1 MRGAAL
7 RFASS
12 VRVYSTWCGRNISQ
26 DAMAGWQ
33 SLWRARKAGHAVTR
47 DRRGIVQVIREV
59 LSFPTSRS
67 LAAPPFHVVAGLA
80 DGDQGKTIVAIR

>member
-1 MRGAAL
+1 MRGGGSAI
-7 RFASS
+7 RFQRQGLFYM
-12 VRVYSTWCGRNISQ
+12 VRSNISQ

-33 SLWRARKAGHAVTR
+33 SLWRARKAGHVVTR

-67 LAAPPFHVVAGLA
+67 LARPPFHVIAGLA